1 MDEKEKN
8 IGEEKIDNNPLKT
21 PKTEQKISYKNIF
34 YAIFISVVV
43 MLAIFAFLGKDLKL
57 SYFLE
62 LSWYWILGTVGL
74 LVGAHSINALR
85 IVLLF
90 RIFGIKFR
98 FRDAFVNNF
107 LMQYFNN
114 ITPLAVGGQPY
125 QVYDLTARGINL
137 TTAAAVIVS
146 RYVTTNIAIIIV
158 AMIFLPQYWRAFLNI
173 PGIGIFVFFGAF
185 MSFAM
190 LFLLA
195 TVSYSQKMLNILLK
209 LLTKRKFMRKLLS
222 KFLKCRPLDVREILR
237 EKFQEF
243 HKYMLIIWRKSPLSM
258 ILDIFLAISFSFV
271 FKFILYFVLVGI
283 VNSSGATLNA
293 SLIDVWG
300 IQELLYL
307 VAYYVPSPGASGA
320 MEAGLFFMLGGSV
333 SKSLL
338 GVGIAIWRIITYHL
352 IIIVGTIA
360 FLGVKKL
367 RNYNYEETYKQDLHD
382 GGPDN
387 NE

>member
-1 MDEKEKN
+1 MAGKEN
-8 IGEEKIDNNPLKT
+8 NNNEEKIHSNPLKT
-21 PKTEQKISYKNIF
+21 PKSEQKISYKNIF

-62 LSWYWILGTVGL
+62 LSWYWIVGAIGL
-74 LVGAHSINALR
+74 LVGAHTINAIRL
-85 IVLLF
+85 VLLF

-146 RYVTTNIAIIIV
+146 RYVTTNIAIIII
-158 AMIFLPQYWRAFLNI
+158 ALIFLPQYWSAFLNI

-185 MSFAM
+185 MSFAV
-190 LFLLA
+190 LVLLA
-195 TVSYSQKMLNILLK
+195 TVSYSQKMLDILLK
-209 LLTKRKFMRKLLS
+209 LLTKRKFMKKLLS

-243 HKYMLIIWRKSPLSM
+243 HRYMLIVWRRGPQFM
-258 ILDIFLAISFSFV
+258 ILDVFLAISFSFV
-271 FKFILYFVLVGI
+271 FKFILYFVLLGI
-283 VNSSGATLNA
+283 TNSSGATLNA
-293 SLIDVWG
+293 SVIDIWG

-320 MEAGLFFMLGGSV
+320 IEAGLFFMLGGSV
-333 SKSLL
+333 SRSLL
-338 GVGIAIWRIITYHL
+338 GVGIAVWRIITYHL
-352 IIIVGTIA
+352 FIVVGTIA

-367 RNYNYEETYKQDLHD
+367 RNYNYEGTKEQDLHD

-387 NE
+387 

>member
-1 MDEKEKN
+1 MNETNKN
-8 IGEEKIDNNPLKT
+8 NSEEIKKDPIKT
-21 PKTEQKISYKNIF
+21 PKSEQQISYKNIF
-34 YAIFISVVV
+34 YAIFISIVV
-43 MLAIFAFLGKDLKL
+43 MLAIFAFIGKDLEL

-62 LSWYWILGTVGL
+62 LKWYWIVGALGL
-74 LVGAHSINALR
+74 LIGAHSINALR

-90 RIFGIKFR
+90 RIFGIRFR
-98 FRDAFVNNF
+98 FRDGFVNNF

-137 TTAAAVIVS
+137 TTSAAVIVS
-146 RYVTTNIAIIIV
+146 RYVTTNMAIIIV
-158 AMIFLPQYWRAFLNI
+158 AMIFLPKYWRAFLNI

-195 TVSYSQKMLNILLK
+195 TVSYSQKMLDILLK

-243 HKYMLIIWRKSPLSM
+243 HKYMLIIWRKGPQFM
-258 ILDIFLAISFSFV
+258 ILDVFLAISFSFV
-271 FKFILYFVLVGI
+271 FKFILYFILVGI
-283 VNSSGATLNA
+283 ASSSGEVLNA
-293 SLIDVWG
+293 SLIDIWG

-333 SKSLL
+333 SKSIL
-338 GVGIAIWRIITYHL
+338 GVGIAIWRLLTYHL
-352 IIIVGTIA
+352 IIVVGTIA
-360 FLGVKKL
+360 FLGIKKL
-367 RNYNYEETYKQDLHD
+367 RNYSYEETKEQDL
-382 GGPDN
+382 
-387 NE
+387 E

>member
-1 MDEKEKN
+1 MTEEEKN
-8 IGEEKIDNNPLKT
+8 NNEEKIHSNPLKT

-43 MLAIFAFLGKDLKL
+43 MLAIFAFLGKDLEL

-62 LSWYWILGTVGL
+62 LSWYWILGAIAL
-74 LVGAHSINALR
+74 LIVAHSINAFRL
-85 IVLLF
+85 VLLF

-125 QVYDLTARGINL
+125 QVYDLTARGINV

-146 RYVTTNIAIIIV
+146 RYVTTNIAILIV
-158 AMIFLPQYWRAFLNI
+158 AVTFLPQYWRAFLNI
-173 PGIGIFVFFGAF
+173 PGIGIFVFLGAF

-190 LFLLA
+190 LLLLA
-195 TVSYSQKMLNILLK
+195 TVSYSQKMLDILLK
-209 LLTKRKFMRKLLS
+209 LLTKRKFMKKLLS

-243 HKYMLIIWRKSPLSM
+243 HKYMLIVWRKAPFYM
-258 ILDIFLAISFSFV
+258 FFDIFLAISFSFV
-271 FKFILYFVLVGI
+271 FKFILYFVLLGI
-283 VNSSGATLNA
+283 TNSSGATLNA
-293 SLIDVWG
+293 SVIDIWG

-338 GVGIAIWRIITYHL
+338 GVGIAVWRLLTYHL
-352 IIIVGTIA
+352 IIVVGTIA
-360 FLGVKKL
+360 FLGIKRL
-367 RNYNYEETYKQDLHD
+367 RNYDYEETKNQDLHNE
-382 GGPDN
+382 GPDN
-387 NE
+387 